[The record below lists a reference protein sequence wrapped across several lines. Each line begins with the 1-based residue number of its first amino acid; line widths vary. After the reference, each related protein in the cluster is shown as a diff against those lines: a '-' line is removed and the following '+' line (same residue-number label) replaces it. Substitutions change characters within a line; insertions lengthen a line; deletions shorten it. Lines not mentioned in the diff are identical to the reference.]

1 MTSKDSK
8 KIQLIITGGTI
19 DSYYD
24 IDKCTT
30 MPHKTS
36 VLPAFLDKY
45 ARVGSSKIETS
56 EICMK
61 DSRDITKEDIYAVY
75 KAIIENGNSRHIVTH
90 GTFTL
95 FASARYLQ
103 TLLADNH
110 GQVIIFTGSMIPLE
124 GFSPNDAG
132 FNLGSA
138 IMAAQCLDAGVYIAF
153 NGQIYTPEDMH
164 SLH

>member
-1 MTSKDSK
+1 MISTAIK

-24 IDKCTT
+24 IDKCTN
-30 MPHKTS
+30 MPHQNS
-36 VLPAFLDKY
+36 VIAAFLDKY
-45 ARVGSSKIETS
+45 ARMGSSKIEVS

-61 DSRDITKEDIYAVY
+61 DSRDITREDIHAVY
-75 KAIIENGNSRHIVTH
+75 DAVIENENGRHVVTH

-95 FASARYLQ
+95 FSSARYLQ
-103 TLLADNH
+103 SLLPDNH

-132 FNLGSA
+132 FNLGCA
-138 IMAAQCLDAGVYIAF
+138 TIAAQCLSAGVYIAF
-153 NGQIYTPEDMH
+153 NGQIYAPEDMEN
-164 SLH
+164 LH